1 MIFRYLDRKGGRIY
15 EQLRKMGVSV
25 DWDRACFTMDPV
37 SKIKCHFRFPS
48 SLIFKTRKSANSFDS
63 KLIFFSHSSKAHY
76 NLKGVLVGLILKILL

>member
-1 MIFRYLDRKGGRIY
+1 MSLQFFYSAATTNSKLDYYFWENEEYMIFRYLDRKGDRIY

-37 SKIKCHFRFPS
+37 SKITCHFRFSS

-63 KLIFFSHSSKAHY
+63 KT
-76 NLKGVLVGLILKILL
+76 